1 MVNLYIFDCYVFFII
16 EKPSKI
22 FRGKL
27 TQEAPKKRIIEKEP
41 EYGEPPKY
49 YVKKSQNIE
58 TTKEINNLTSDE
70 FDYVPKRLR

>member
-1 MVNLYIFDCYVFFII
+1 MVNLYIFDCYVFF
-16 EKPSKI
+16 
-22 FRGKL
+22 
-27 TQEAPKKRIIEKEP
+27 IIEKEP

-58 TTKEINNLTSDE
+58 TTKEMNNLTSDE